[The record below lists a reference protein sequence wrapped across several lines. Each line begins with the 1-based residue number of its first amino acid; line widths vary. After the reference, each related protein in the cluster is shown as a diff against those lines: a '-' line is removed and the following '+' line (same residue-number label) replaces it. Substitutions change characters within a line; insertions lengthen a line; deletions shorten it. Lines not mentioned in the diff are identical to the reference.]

1 MIRIDMKMPNNCFV
15 CPINYY
21 GECSITGKSVPDYDE
36 DETIKE
42 RPSEC
47 PLHE

>member
-1 MIRIDMKMPNNCFV
+1 MLHIDMQMPNNCFV
-15 CPINYY
+15 CPLNDY
-21 GECSITGKSVPDYDE
+21 GECRITNKSVPDYDE
-36 DETIKE
+36 DETIVA

>member
-1 MIRIDMKMPNNCFV
+1 MIRIDMPMPNNCFV
-15 CPINYY
+15 CPLNDY
-21 GECSITGKSVPDYDE
+21 GICKVTGKLVPDYDE